1 MIMICVWLFYDA
13 QKQHCIDESDDEM
26 RRWRRTLVLAK
37 GSFELISSQSTDISV
52 VHKEF
57 LSPHLICN
65 ICNFAFQ
72 KEQKCIRLSRIY
84 ANSDP
89 FCKRNIFQVQVKQA
103 WKSMRSK
110 NWGGSSHLDL
120 HWGALKKTRLIIFSV
135 SSTQYVSQYISFLIF
150 DEFSALLKSLTT
162 KALPP
167 CVPWKDWT
175 RAAVNS
181 FRCCNR
187 TLTESDTTALQSLPT
202 LPPYTAVK
210 ALKVWARILQCA
222 KNWNLQR
229 RVFILVVGS
238 GWEGR

>member
-1 MIMICVWLFYDA
+1 
-13 QKQHCIDESDDEM
+13 M

-65 ICNFAFQ
+65 ICNFSFQ
-72 KEQKCIRLSRIY
+72 KKEQKCIRLSRTY

-120 HWGALKKTRLIIFSV
+120 HWGALKKTRSIIFSV

-150 DEFSALLKSLTT
+150 DEFSALLKFLTR
-162 KALPP
+162 KALPLL
-167 CVPWKDWT
+167 W
-175 RAAVNS
+175 
-181 FRCCNR
+181 
-187 TLTESDTTALQSLPT
+187 
-202 LPPYTAVK
+202 
-210 ALKVWARILQCA
+210 ALKGLNACC
-222 KNWNLQR
+222 
-229 RVFILVVGS
+229 G
-238 GWEGR
+238 

>member
-1 MIMICVWLFYDA
+1 M
-13 QKQHCIDESDDEM
+13 K
-26 RRWRRTLVLAK
+26 RWRGTLVLAK

-120 HWGALKKTRLIIFSV
+120 HWGALKKTRSIIFSV

-150 DEFSALLKSLTT
+150 DEFSALLKSLTR
-162 KALPP
+162 KALPLL
-167 CVPWKDWT
+167 C
-175 RAAVNS
+175 
-181 FRCCNR
+181 
-187 TLTESDTTALQSLPT
+187 
-202 LPPYTAVK
+202 
-210 ALKVWARILQCA
+210 ALKGLNACC
-222 KNWNLQR
+222 
-229 RVFILVVGS
+229 G
-238 GWEGR
+238 

>member
-1 MIMICVWLFYDA
+1 M
-13 QKQHCIDESDDEM
+13 K
-26 RRWRRTLVLAK
+26 RWRGTLVLAK
-37 GSFELISSQSTDISV
+37 GSLELISSQSTDISV

-120 HWGALKKTRLIIFSV
+120 HWGALKKTRSIIFSV
-135 SSTQYVSQYISFLIF
+135 SSTQYVSQYISFQIF
-150 DEFSALLKSLTT
+150 DEISALSKSLTR

-167 CVPWKDWT
+167 VGLERTERVLRLT
-175 RAAVNS
+175 RSAAAIGLWLS
-181 FRCCNR
+181 Q
-187 TLTESDTTALQSLPT
+187 T
-202 LPPYTAVK
+202 PPLYNLYQLFPFFTAVK

-222 KNWNLQR
+222 KNWNLER

>member
-1 MIMICVWLFYDA
+1 M
-13 QKQHCIDESDDEM
+13 K
-26 RRWRRTLVLAK
+26 RWRGTLVLAK

-120 HWGALKKTRLIIFSV
+120 HWGALKKTRSIIFSV

-150 DEFSALLKSLTT
+150 DEFSALLKFLTR

-167 CVPWKDWT
+167 CGPWKDWT

-187 TLTESDTTALQSLPT
+187 TLTESDSTALQSLPT
-202 LPPYTAVK
+202 LPLT
-210 ALKVWARILQCA
+210 LQSRPSRSEPGFCNVQ
-222 KNWNLQR
+222 KNWNLER